1 MCTIIF
7 IANIALQFQIKQE
20 LHGGLVPL
28 DPEPDLDEKRPYVI
42 LLARPLPI
50 PNLVNRGR

>member
-1 MCTIIF
+1 MCATIF
-7 IANIALQFQIKQE
+7 ISKIALQFQIKQE

-28 DPEPDLDEKRPYVI
+28 DPEPNLDEKRPYVI